1 MKQKVNMS
9 MKVRFSLR
17 FSLRIRVWL
26 KESGESSVPNENFT
40 QQIGFAKGSG
50 QSVGFASCLGFYS
63 LIERIVG

>member
-1 MKQKVNMS
+1 MDEAKGEHVNEGQVQLKVQ
-9 MKVRFSLR
+9 
-17 FSLRIRVWL
+17 L
-26 KESGESSVPNENFT
+26 KDQGLAQGESSVPNENFT

>member
-1 MKQKVNMS
+1 MDEAKGEHINEGQVQ
-9 MKVRFSLR
+9 
-17 FSLRIRVWL
+17 L
-26 KESGESSVPNENFT
+26 KIQLKDQGLGQGERSVPNENFT